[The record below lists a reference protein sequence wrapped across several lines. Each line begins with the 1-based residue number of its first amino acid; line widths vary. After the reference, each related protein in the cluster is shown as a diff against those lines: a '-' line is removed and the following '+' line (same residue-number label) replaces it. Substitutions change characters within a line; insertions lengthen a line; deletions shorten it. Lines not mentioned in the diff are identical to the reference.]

1 MTVEKIDGQRTKL
14 TADEGMILVNNGI
27 KAKVVHLGANDS
39 EDNWSEVEYDALQD
53 VDISDQVAVTLH
65 RSNKSVEELT
75 EVIDTMLGLED
86 QEGE

>member
-1 MTVEKIDGQRTKL
+1 MTVETIDGQRTKL
-14 TADEGMILVNNGI
+14 TADEGMILVSGGI

-53 VDISDQVAVTLH
+53 VDISDQVTVTLH

-75 EVIDTMLGLED
+75 TVIDTLLTGDE
-86 QEGE
+86 